1 MKVHKDLTKLPK
13 FKNAILTIGSFDGV
27 HLGHRKIIEQMIDL
41 AANYSGE
48 TVVMTFDP
56 HPRSVLG
63 PADIK
68 LDQLTTLEEKRT
80 LLEDFG
86 IDHLVVIPFTKAFSQ
101 LEPVSYIEDV
111 LIQNFDPAYIVIGYD
126 HHFGKDRKGSLSL
139 LKAYGE
145 KLNYKVIEISK
156 EIIDELTIS
165 STLIRES
172 LRANDVSTAN
182 RLLGYPYTMSG
193 TVKAGKQL
201 GRELGFPTA
210 NLDLNSKDK
219 LIPSDGI
226 YVVKIQHQN
235 KEYKGMLYIGDAPT
249 IDSDHAKCIEVNIFD
264 FDKNIYEQT
273 LSVTIL
279 HHLRGD
285 IKFDDI
291 DALKVQMNKDK
302 EETLQY
308 FSETEAG
315 ADCDTTVAIL
325 TYNSEEHLDTYL
337 SSVSFSSTGNFE
349 TVVIDNA
356 SNDNSLAYIEE
367 WHPEISV
374 IKLDENHGFAQ
385 GYNIGIE
392 QIHSK
397 YLVLLN
403 SDVLVTENWLDPL
416 ITYMDA
422 HPLCAGVMPK
432 VRSIS
437 DKAMFEHA
445 GAAGGFIDS
454 LGYPFCRG
462 RILDTV
468 ESDNGQYDT
477 TMPVFWITGAAC
489 LIRTD
494 LFKKVGGFDPL
505 FFAHQEEIDLC
516 WRLNRL
522 GHHFAV
528 IPESVVYH
536 LGGGTLAYGNPRKV
550 YLNFRNN
557 LSMIFKNEPSGSLM
571 WKLPVRLVLDG
582 IAGLKFLVC
591 LKPGMTLAIIKAHLS
606 FYSRIPY
613 LMRMR
618 REFSNLL
625 AGSPAVALI
634 TGRVSKSILIEYYLK
649 GKKTFSEIF

>member
-1 MKVHKDLTKLPK
+1 MKVHKDLNKLPS
-13 FKNAILTIGSFDGV
+13 FKRAILTIGSFDGV
-27 HLGHRKIIEQMIDL
+27 HQGHRKIIEQMIDL
-41 AANYSGE
+41 AAAHSGE

-56 HPRSVLG
+56 HPRSVLR
-63 PADIK
+63 PTNIK
-68 LDQLTTLEEKRT
+68 LDQLTTLDEKWT
-80 LLEDFG
+80 LLEDLG

-101 LEPVSYIEDV
+101 LEPHKYIEDV
-111 LIQNFDPAYIVIGYD
+111 LYNNFDPAYIVIGYD
-126 HHFGKDRKGSLSL
+126 HHFGKDRNGSISL
-139 LKAYGE
+139 LKAYEE

-165 STLIRES
+165 STQIRKSLIAS
-172 LRANDVSTAN
+172 DILTAN

-210 NLDLNSKDK
+210 NLDLNNKDK
-219 LIPSDGI
+219 LIPGDGI
-226 YVVKIQHQN
+226 YVVKIHHQS

-249 IDSDHAKCIEVNIFD
+249 IDSQQVKCIEVNIFD
-264 FDKNIYEQT
+264 FDKVIYEQT
-273 LSVTIL
+273 LTVYIL

-285 IKFDDI
+285 VKFENI
-291 DALKVQMNKDK
+291 DALKVQMNQDK
-302 EETLQY
+302 QETLQY

-315 ADCDTTVAIL
+315 DDCETTIAIL
-325 TYNSEEHLDTYL
+325 TYNSEEHLETYL

-349 TVVIDNA
+349 TVIIDNA
-356 SNDNSLAYIEE
+356 SGDNSLAYLKE

-385 GYNIGIE
+385 GYNLGIE

-422 HPLCAGVMPK
+422 HPSCAGVMPK
-432 VRSIS
+432 VRSVS
-437 DKAMFEHA
+437 DRDMFEHA

-454 LGYPFCRG
+454 IGYPFCRG

-468 ESDNGQYDT
+468 ERDIGQYDT
-477 TMPVFWITGAAC
+477 AMPVFWITGAAC

-528 IPESVVYH
+528 IPDSVVFH

-557 LSMIFKNEPSGSLM
+557 LSMIFKNEPSVSLM

-582 IAGLKFLVC
+582 IAGLKFLIG
-591 LKPGMTLAIIKAHLS
+591 LKPRSTFAIIKAHLS
-606 FYSRIPY
+606 FYCRIPY
-613 LMRMR
+613 LMRKR
-618 REFSNLL
+618 REFSKLL
-625 AGSPAVALI
+625 GGSPAVDLI
-634 TGRVSKSILIEYYLK
+634 TGRLSKSIVIEYYLK